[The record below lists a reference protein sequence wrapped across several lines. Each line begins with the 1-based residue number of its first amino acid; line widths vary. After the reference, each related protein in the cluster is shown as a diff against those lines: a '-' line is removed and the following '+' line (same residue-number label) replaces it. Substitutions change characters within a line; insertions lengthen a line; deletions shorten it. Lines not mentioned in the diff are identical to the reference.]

1 MSGAVLE
8 AREDRWRRRMALAG
22 SLPGGWAVLSFTLRA
37 PAPLRTGGAMDREA
51 EGLFRDLVF
60 HMGISGFHVARPVF
74 AVSADGPEG
83 LCTVKGAGPAVK
95 LAAVKFEEEHPR
107 GEMADVDVME
117 SGGEEADR
125 AGLGLPPRECLVC
138 RRRAAEC
145 AAARSHEIGEIGD
158 VIKKILSRPEGF
170 PGERPVMV
178 IAERARRAVL
188 YEAAAWPK
196 PGLVDPVSR
205 GAHTDMDFFTF
216 LDGAAGLAP
225 VWERFA
231 RLGARFGGDSPA
243 DLFPSLREE
252 GKKAEKL
259 MFSATGGVN
268 THKGLVFSLG
278 VMCASAGMLASA
290 GIPVSPG
297 ACAARGADIVRG
309 VAERDFAPLKSKKG
323 MAGPGLTSGERFFL
337 SEGVTGI
344 RGEAER
350 GFPSVIQK
358 GLPALRA
365 SLERG
370 GTLND
375 SMVDGLLSLMTVV
388 EDTNILSRG
397 GREGERLVR
406 EAAAGALELGGAGS
420 PKGREAVE
428 RMDGLFLKK
437 NLSPGGCADLLAV
450 SVFLHLLTPASG

>member
-1 MSGAVLE
+1 
-8 AREDRWRRRMALAG
+8 MALAA
-22 SLPGGWAVLSFTLRA
+22 SLPGGWSVVSFTLRA
-37 PAPLRTGGAMDREA
+37 PAPLRTGGGMDEEA

-60 HMGISGFHVARPVF
+60 HLGVSGLLVKQPEFS
-74 AVSADGPEG
+74 VSADGPEG
-83 LCTVKGAGPAVK
+83 LCTVKGGGAEVK
-95 LAAVKFEEEHPR
+95 PAAVKFEEEHPR
-107 GEMADVDVME
+107 GDMADVDVMV

-145 AAARSHEIGEIGD
+145 AAARYHDIGEIGD
-158 VIKKILSRPEGF
+158 AIKKILSRPRGL
-170 PGERPVMV
+170 PGERPIEE
-178 IAERARRAVL
+178 IAERARKALL
-188 YEAAAWPK
+188 YEAAARPK
-196 PGLVDPVSR
+196 PGLVDPLSA
-205 GAHTDMDFFTF
+205 GSHGDMDYFTF

-231 RLGARFGGDSPA
+231 RLGARFDGGSPA
-243 DLFPSLREE
+243 DLFPALREE
-252 GKKAEKL
+252 GKRAEKL

-278 VMCASAGMLASA
+278 VMCASAGMLASS
-290 GIPVSPG
+290 GVPLSPKV
-297 ACAARGADIVRG
+297 CASLGADIVKG
-309 VAERDFAPLKSKKG
+309 VVERDFARLKSSYRG
-323 MAGPGLTSGERFFL
+323 DGLTSGERFFL

-350 GFPSVIQK
+350 GFPSVIER
-358 GLPALRA
+358 GLPVLRA

-375 SMVDGLLSLMTVV
+375 AMVDGLLSLMTVV

-406 EAAAGALELGGAGS
+406 EAAAGALELGGMAT
-420 PKGREAVE
+420 PEGREAVK
-428 RMDGLFLKK
+428 RMDGLFLEK